1 MSDAGATDGRTEA
14 SADADAAPDSVWVM
28 MKLDCRTRVVLES
41 LTDSLMLLF

>member
-14 SADADAAPDSVWVM
+14 SADAAPDSVWVM